1 MGPLQPRSPVPIAG
15 GFRDAQAQRLN
26 GLAEY
31 EPSGVRGILH
41 RDGSVLS
48 VVVEGSRHNQRRI
61 RQCRQSE
68 ITRQFARTVTA
79 QKPFNSPFSGCNRIP
94 GMSIS
99 ATVRAASSLAKIS
112 RNLTMCSAIT
122 PRGSSSQSGR
132 TAPVS
137 SPSSHL
143 KAVSERVLLFAVSAG
158 LLRLCE
164 TLPRLL
170 SHLCGDWLV
179 SVTQFGAP

>member
-15 GFRDAQAQRLN
+15 GLRDAQAQRLD

-31 EPSGVRGILH
+31 KPSGVRGILH

-48 VVVEGSRHNQRRI
+48 VVVDIINVEYVSVGKAKNHRPV
-61 RQCRQSE
+61 CP
-68 ITRQFARTVTA
+68 TVTA
-79 QKPFNSPFSGCNRIP
+79 QKPFNSPFSGCNRKP

-112 RNLTMCSAIT
+112 RNLIMCSAIT

-143 KAVSERVLLFAVSAG
+143 KAVSERVLLFAVSAC

>member
-48 VVVEGSRHNQRRI
+48 AVVDIINIEYVSVGKAKNHPPVCPNSHRPKTFQLAFRRM
-61 RQCRQSE
+61 QPN
-68 ITRQFARTVTA
+68 TGHVH
-79 QKPFNSPFSGCNRIP
+79 
-94 GMSIS
+94 IS

-132 TAPVS
+132 TPPVS
-137 SPSSHL
+137 SPRSHL